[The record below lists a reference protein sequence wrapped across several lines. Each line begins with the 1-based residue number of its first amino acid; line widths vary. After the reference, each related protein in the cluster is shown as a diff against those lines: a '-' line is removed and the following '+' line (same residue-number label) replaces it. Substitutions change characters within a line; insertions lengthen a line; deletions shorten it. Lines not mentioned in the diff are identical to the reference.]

1 MKKFKLYSI
10 YLIIFLFVVTF
21 LMAFINLKKNIDNKS
36 DQLSYEKKNLDN
48 KKAQLKKIQNKLIIS
63 TSQN

>member
-10 YLIIFLFVVTF
+10 YLLILLFVAIL

-36 DQLSYEKKNLDN
+36 DQLSYVKK
-48 KKAQLKKIQNKLIIS
+48 KLI
-63 TSQN
+63 